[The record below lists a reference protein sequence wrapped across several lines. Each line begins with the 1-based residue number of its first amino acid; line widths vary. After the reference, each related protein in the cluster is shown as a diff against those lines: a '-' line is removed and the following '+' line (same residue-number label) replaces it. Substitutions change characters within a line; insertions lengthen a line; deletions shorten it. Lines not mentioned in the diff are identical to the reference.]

1 MIAAENDGMGVRR
14 KPVKNS
20 TWLAHATTATPPD
33 FPANRCSNKKGSPDD
48 RRKHHA
54 VLHVKGSAETGSL
67 AMKYSQE
74 RVLPESVSSDRG
86 RDAKSPGEI
95 PVRGLRDVFWRV
107 IEAIMADRVTLIA
120 AGVTYYLLLSLF
132 PALAALVALYGFVAD
147 PSTIMG
153 HVGFLASV
161 FPPGSFDLIL
171 NQLTALTLQKASTLS
186 FAFFAGLVVAIWS
199 ANSGMKAIFDA
210 MNVAYREKEKRS
222 FVRLNLLSLT
232 FTFGGLIIAIVLIAA
247 IGVLPAVL
255 SYLWLDRWQEL
266 LARFA
271 RWPLVLVL
279 VGCGIALIYRFG
291 PSRAQAKF
299 RWLNWGVVLSTL
311 LWMSASILFSF
322 YIENFANYNATYGT
336 LGALIGMMVWV
347 WISVIIL
354 IVGAELNAELEHQT
368 ACDSTTGSPQPMGNR
383 GAFVAD
389 TLGKT
394 VD

>member
-1 MIAAENDGMGVRR
+1 
-14 KPVKNS
+14 
-20 TWLAHATTATPPD
+20 
-33 FPANRCSNKKGSPDD
+33 
-48 RRKHHA
+48 
-54 VLHVKGSAETGSL
+54 
-67 AMKYSQE
+67 MKYSQE

-107 IEAIMADRVTLIA
+107 IEAITADRVTLIA

>member
-1 MIAAENDGMGVRR
+1 MAMNYRR
-14 KPVKNS
+14 
-20 TWLAHATTATPPD
+20 
-33 FPANRCSNKKGSPDD
+33 
-48 RRKHHA
+48 
-54 VLHVKGSAETGSL
+54 
-67 AMKYSQE
+67 E
-74 RVLPESVSSDRG
+74 RTLTEKVNTDRG
-86 RDAKSPGEI
+86 RDASSPGEI
-95 PVRGLRDVFWRV
+95 PGRGLRDVFWRV
-107 IEAIMADRVTLIA
+107 IEAVMVDRVTLIA

-147 PSTIMG
+147 TSTIMG
-153 HVGFLASV
+153 HIGFLSSV

-171 NQLTALTLQKASTLS
+171 NQLTALTQQTTSTLS
-186 FAFFAGLVVAIWS
+186 FAFFTGLVVAIWS

-210 MNVAYREKEKRS
+210 MNVAYQEQEKRN
-222 FVRLNLLSLT
+222 FFRLNLLSLT

-255 SYLWLDRWQEL
+255 SYFWLDRWQEL

-291 PSRAQAKF
+291 PSREQAKF
-299 RWLNWGVVLSTL
+299 RWLSWGVVFSTL
-311 LWMSASILFSF
+311 LWMTASILFSF
-322 YIENFANYNATYGT
+322 YIENFANYNATYGA

-383 GAFVAD
+383 GAFMAD